1 VAGEE
6 ISRRSSYNCVIVDS
20 GAGGGALACN
30 LAKAAQRV
38 LLLEAGGDH
47 ENYNY
52 QVPAIRGGST
62 RRVD

>member
-6 ISRRSSYNCVIVDS
+6 ISRRSSCNCVIVGS
-20 GAGGGALACN
+20 GAGGALARN
-30 LAKAAQRV
+30 AAQRV

-47 ENYNY
+47 ENYDY
-52 QVPAIRGGST
+52 QVPAIRGRSA